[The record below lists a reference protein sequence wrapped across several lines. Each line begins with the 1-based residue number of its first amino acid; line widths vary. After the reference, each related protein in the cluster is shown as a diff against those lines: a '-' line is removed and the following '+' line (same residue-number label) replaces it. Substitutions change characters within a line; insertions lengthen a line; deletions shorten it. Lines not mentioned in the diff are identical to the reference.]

1 MDFIDIDIDGKNI
14 RIPEFASDK
23 SIQQIHKVLKEQLKV
38 SLGNKDGK
46 AIAKLLSTRNT
57 QSQKIAA
64 AEEKARK
71 KEQKIA
77 ERTAKAQEDAN
88 NELKKHGQKLDANQG
103 ILKKAMDNLAGS
115 GGVFGSAMG
124 GISKFARFISP
135 LTAAFAGLV
144 KGVQAA
150 FKFLMRLGRLENTL
164 FRTGL
169 SGFSDRD
176 GQVATGVSTFAKQA
190 LDANLSIDQF
200 AELTQQFAT
209 AAGEFGTQTLSD
221 AINSTQ
227 NLIKEQGFLGLS
239 VNEMAGATA
248 EVSDVLRQLGFD
260 QTMQSGTI
268 ATQTVQLLRTTQA
281 FTKLTNAS
289 NELIRTLTL
298 QASQVNSFTNAL
310 QMLDGGNRLST
321 LEAAQTAFA
330 GLAAFGEGAGSE
342 LAMAVSDAIG
352 KGGLQ
357 FTQFG
362 QDLQAVSPGLFA
374 SLQNLS
380 EVVKA
385 DGDVIGALDDFKDAI
400 KDVDEG
406 QRPFLRNLM
415 IAGVPMADFVTRL
428 ANMSDI
434 IDDNSFSI
442 MEETKARETAG
453 QLGKIQAELAQIIA
467 KVKTAFTSLL
477 VSFLTPD
484 VINGF
489 ATVME
494 VVMGALDKL
503 ANYIKG
509 DFFDG
514 LNGYMHKIGNFIS
527 QLFDGSMFNNII
539 GGMSTGLT
547 DMFVAILSKAM
558 ALVTPG
564 GHDGDTFKLLDQ
576 HMASYKDA
584 TGKMKGMSPGNPQY
598 AQLQKQQSDAI
609 KAMYLAEGGY
619 KKDEI
624 DKYIKTG
631 KDTSG
636 LRNMDRFMRGKGF
649 FGFGYGDSN
658 LDHKAALVDSIG
670 QYGYSFDDQPKKQ
683 VPSGTG
689 FKDSEYVPG
698 SANYDNPYANKF
710 GRVEAMDFGTSVTKS
725 NIKIMPMMGDANNPS
740 KTVNEKLLDEYIK
753 ANELTAEQTLE
764 LRKMYNELIKI
775 QTNTKETQT

>member
-1 MDFIDIDIDGKNI
+1 MDFIDIDIDGKNV

-23 SIQQIHKVLKEQLKV
+23 SIQQITKILKEQLKV

-46 AIAKLLSTRNT
+46 AIAKLLSTRN
-57 QSQKIAA
+57 I
-64 AEEKARK
+64 EEKKTAADEK
-71 KEQKIA
+71 KSRDRAAKDRQKELA
-77 ERTAKAQEDAN
+77 LQQKAND
-88 NELKKHGQKLDANQG
+88 ELKKHGQKLDANQG

-169 SGFSDRD
+169 SGFGDRD

-248 EVSDVLRQLGFD
+248 EVSDILRQLGFD

-298 QASQVNSFTNAL
+298 QASQVTSFTNAL
-310 QMLDGGNRLST
+310 QMLSGGDRLST
-321 LEAAQTAFA
+321 LESAQTAFA
-330 GLAAFGEGAGSE
+330 GLAAFGEQTGGDLSQA
-342 LAMAVSDAIG
+342 LSDAIG

-374 SLQNLS
+374 SLQNLA
-380 EVVKA
+380 ETVKA
-385 DGDVIGALDDFKDAI
+385 DGDVIGALDEFKDAI

-415 IAGVPMADFVTRL
+415 IAGVPMADFVTKL

-453 QLGKIQAELAQIIA
+453 QLGKVQAELAQIIA

-489 ATVME
+489 ARVME
-494 VVMGALDKL
+494 MVMGALDKL

-509 DFFDG
+509 DFFNN

-527 QLFDGSMFNNII
+527 QLFDGSMFNNVI

-547 DMFVAILSKAM
+547 DMFVSILSKAM

-564 GHDGDTFKLLDQ
+564 GHNADTFKLLDQ

-584 TGKMKGMSPGNPQY
+584 TNKMKGMSPGNPQH
-598 AQLQKQQSDAI
+598 AALAKQQADAI
-609 KAMYLAEGGY
+609 KAMFLAEGGY
-619 KKDEI
+619 DKSEI
-624 DKYIKTG
+624 DTYLATG
-631 KDTSG
+631 KDTSAS
-636 LRNMDRFMRGKGF
+636 RNMDRFMRGKGNF
-649 FGFGYGDSN
+649 SIGYGDQN
-658 LDHKAALVDSIG
+658 LDHRAALQDSIG

-683 VPSGTG
+683 MTSTG

-698 SANYDNPYANKF
+698 SSTYDNPYAGKF

-725 NIKIMPMMGDANNPS
+725 NIKIMPMMGDASSPS
-740 KTVNEKLLDEYIK
+740 KTVNEKLLEEYIK
-753 ANELTAEQTLE
+753 ANELTAEQTIE

-775 QTNTKETQT
+775 NSNTKETQT

>member
-1 MDFIDIDIDGKNI
+1 MDFIDIDIDGKNV

-23 SIQQIHKVLKEQLKV
+23 SIQLISKILKEQLKV
-38 SLGNKDGK
+38 TIGNKDGK
-46 AIAKLLSTRNT
+46 AIAKLLSTRNVEEKKT
-57 QSQKIAA
+57 QSA
-64 AEEKARK
+64 
-71 KEQKIA
+71 EQK
-77 ERTAKAQEDAN
+77 ERDRQKKRDAN
-88 NELKKHGQKLDANQG
+88 QKLAADKAYKQQQEHGKKLDANQG
-103 ILKKAMDNLAGS
+103 VLKKAMDNLAGS

-169 SGFSDRD
+169 SGFADRD

-209 AAGEFGTQTLSD
+209 AAGEFGTQSLSD

-227 NLIKEQGFLGLS
+227 KLIKEQGFLGLS

-248 EVSDVLRQLGFD
+248 EVSDILRQLGFD
-260 QTMQSGTI
+260 QSLQSGTI

-298 QASQVNSFTNAL
+298 QASQVTSFTNAL
-310 QMLDGGNRLST
+310 QMLDGSSRLST
-321 LEAAQTAFA
+321 LESAQTAFA
-330 GLAAFGEGAGSE
+330 GLAAFGESAGGDLSQA
-342 LAMAVSDAIG
+342 LSDAIG

-362 QDLQAVSPGLFA
+362 QDLQLVAPQLFA

-380 EVVKA
+380 EVVRS
-385 DGDVIGALDDFKDAI
+385 DGDVIGALDNFKDTI
-400 KDVDEG
+400 KEVDEG
-406 QRPFLRNLM
+406 QRPFLQKLL
-415 IAGVPMADFVTRL
+415 IAGVPMADFVTKL

-442 MEETKARETAG
+442 MEETKMRENAG
-453 QLGKIQAELAQIIA
+453 KLGKVQAELAQIIA

-477 VSFLTPD
+477 VGFLTPD

-489 ATVME
+489 GRVME
-494 VVMGALDKL
+494 MVMNAMDTL

-509 DFFDG
+509 DFFNN

-527 QLFDGSMFNNII
+527 QLFDGSMFNNVI
-539 GGMSTGLT
+539 GGMSTGLS

-558 ALVTPG
+558 ALITPT
-564 GHDGDTFKLLDQ
+564 GHNEETFKLLDQ

-584 TGKMKGMSPGNPQY
+584 TNKLKNASAPERAGLMQ
-598 AQLQKQQSDAI
+598 QQSNAV
-609 KAMYLAEGGY
+609 KAMYLAEKGY
-619 KKDEI
+619 DGEKI
-624 DKYIKTG
+624 DQYLSTG
-631 KDTSG
+631 KAGFSTAD
-636 LRNMDRFMRGKGF
+636 MDRYLRGKGMF
-649 FGFGYGDSN
+649 SLGYGDVNYDTKS
-658 LDHKAALVDSIG
+658 ALMDNIG
-670 QYGYSFDDQPKKQ
+670 KYGYSFDEQSKKQ
-683 VPSGTG
+683 STGTG
-689 FKDSEYVPG
+689 FKQSNYVPTDTQMSG
-698 SANYDNPYANKF
+698 QYTGMFTSDSASNTGMSA
-710 GRVEAMDFGTSVTKS
+710 TKS
-725 NIKIMPMMGDANNPS
+725 NIKIMPMFGDSNNPD
-740 KTVNEKLLDEYIK
+740 KTVNEKLLEAYIK
-753 ANELTAEQTLE
+753 ANELSADQITE

-775 QTNTKETQT
+775 NSNTKETAT

>member
-1 MDFIDIDIDGKNI
+1 MDFIDIDIDGKNV

-23 SIQQIHKVLKEQLKV
+23 SIQLISKILKEQLKV
-38 SLGNKDGK
+38 AVGNKDGK
-46 AIAKLLSTRNT
+46 AIAKLLSTRNV
-57 QSQKIAA
+57 
-64 AEEKARK
+64 EEKKTQTA
-71 KEQKIA
+71 EQK
-77 ERTAKAQEDAN
+77 ERDRQKKRDAN
-88 NELKKHGQKLDANQG
+88 QKLAADKAYKQQQEHGKKLDANQG
-103 ILKKAMDNLAGS
+103 VLKKAMDNLAGS

-150 FKFLMRLGRLENTL
+150 FKFLMKLGRLENTL

-169 SGFSDRD
+169 SGFADRD

-221 AINSTQ
+221 AIGSTQ
-227 NLIKEQGFLGLS
+227 KLIKEQGFLGLS

-248 EVSDVLRQLGFD
+248 EVSDILRQLGFD

-298 QASQVNSFTNAL
+298 QASQVTSFTNAL
-310 QMLDGGNRLST
+310 QMLSGGDRLST
-321 LEAAQTAFA
+321 LESAQTAFA
-330 GLAAFGEGAGSE
+330 GLAAFGEQTGGDLSQA
-342 LAMAVSDAIG
+342 LSDAIG

-374 SLQNLS
+374 SLQNLA
-380 EVVKA
+380 ETVKA
-385 DGDVIGALDDFKDAI
+385 DGDVIGALDSFKDSI

-415 IAGVPMADFVTRL
+415 IAGVPMADFVTKL

-453 QLGKIQAELAQIIA
+453 QLGKVQAELAQIIA

-489 ATVME
+489 ASVME
-494 VVMGALDKL
+494 MVMGALDKL

-509 DFFDG
+509 DFFDN

-527 QLFDGSMFNNII
+527 QLFDGSMFNNVI

-564 GHDGDTFKLLDQ
+564 GHNADTFKLLDQ

-584 TGKMKGMSPGNPQY
+584 TNKMKGMSPGNPQH
-598 AQLQKQQSDAI
+598 AVLAKQQADAI
-609 KAMYLAEGGY
+609 KAMFLAEGGY
-619 KKDEI
+619 DKDQI
-624 DKYIKTG
+624 DQYLATG
-631 KDTSG
+631 KDTSFG
-636 LRNMDRFMRGKGF
+636 KNMNRFMRGKGF
-649 FGFGYGDSN
+649 MSAGYGDTN
-658 LDHKAALVDSIG
+658 FDHQAALQDSIG
-670 QYGYSFDDQPKKQ
+670 QYGYSFNDQPKKQ
-683 VPSGTG
+683 MTTTG
-689 FKDSEYVPG
+689 FKDSDYVPG
-698 SANYDNPYANKF
+698 SSTYTNPYAGKF
-710 GRVEAMDFGTSVTKS
+710 QMDTGMSTTSATKS
-725 NIKIMPMMGDANNPS
+725 NIKIMPMFGDANNPS
-740 KTVNEKLLDEYIK
+740 KTVNEKLLEEYIK
-753 ANELTAEQTLE
+753 ANELSAEQTAE

-775 QTNTKETQT
+775 NSNTKETQT